1 MIVVV
6 CGDGSGDEYSDDSV
20 SECGGEY
27 GYESDGECSGDEYG
41 EEGGGERGGVVV
53 SMVMRVVVSV
63 VMSLQHHRHKMTD
76 EFSWWINNRRKGM
89 AENRYKGVVVLI
101 FALLLHP
108 PPASL
113 SLLHYPA
120 SSALDWEVLI
130 PAITRIVDRVNV
142 TSDLDSSRMAAT
154 LICPAWSPFRG
165 QATALNVRGVAG
177 GVVVSLFRQLIAEM
191 LVTKQQAASWL
202 STVARK
208 KENVQRRLLDRL
220 ASKKRRPLLR
230 RRKQE

>member
-1 MIVVV
+1 M
-6 CGDGSGDEYSDDSV
+6 
-20 SECGGEY
+20 
-27 GYESDGECSGDEYG
+27 CSPCSS
-41 EEGGGERGGVVV
+41 RNN
-53 SMVMRVVVSV
+53 
-63 VMSLQHHRHKMTD
+63 LQHHCHKMTD

-130 PAITRIVDRVNV
+130 PAITRIVDRQWRTQDGEVTLLGHKCRVNV